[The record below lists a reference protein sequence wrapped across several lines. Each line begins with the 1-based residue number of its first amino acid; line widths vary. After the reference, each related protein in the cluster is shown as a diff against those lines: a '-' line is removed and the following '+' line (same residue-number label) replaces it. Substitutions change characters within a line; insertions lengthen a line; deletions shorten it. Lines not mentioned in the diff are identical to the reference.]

1 MANNKAA
8 GWKVRC
14 LKLES
19 LTSGSKA
26 RGVILGEPVTV
37 VHVQWIGA
45 DAVEL
50 TYKRLNGVTE
60 SRLLYRENEPELSLV
75 EPGLIWGFQADGD
88 LFRLASEAH
97 RIQLAYLFDPLLAIH
112 TSVIDPLP
120 HQITGVYERML
131 PRQPLRFLLADDPG
145 AVQTFVRHAFK
156 DKI

>member
-1 MANNKAA
+1 
-8 GWKVRC
+8 
-14 LKLES
+14 LKLEN
-19 LTSGSKA
+19 LTSESKV

-37 VHVQWIGA
+37 VHVQWIGS

-50 TYKRLNGVTE
+50 TYNQPNGITE
-60 SRLLYRENEPELSLV
+60 SRLLYRENEPGLSLV

-97 RIQLAYLFDPLLAIH
+97 RIRLAYLFDPLLAVH

-120 HQITGVYERML
+120 HQITGVYEKML

-145 AVQTFVRHAFK
+145 AGKTFVRHAFK
-156 DKI
+156 DKVWEATL